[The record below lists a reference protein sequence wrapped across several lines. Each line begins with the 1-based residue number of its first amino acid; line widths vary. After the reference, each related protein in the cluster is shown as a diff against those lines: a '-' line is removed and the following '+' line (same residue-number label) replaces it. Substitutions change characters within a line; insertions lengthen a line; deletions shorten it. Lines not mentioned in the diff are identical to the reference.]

1 MNSDDVK
8 RLRMWHEAASRA
20 EELTPLTNREI
31 SDLLAAAE
39 ERDRLRRDAKVV
51 LDGAI
56 RASVDRD
63 RALTAARELREALEK
78 QAVHR
83 VSRRGGERQ
92 WCQICDSYT
101 APYSPAREEWLKV
114 THASGCALASTAWLT
129 DGGDNG

>member
-63 RALTAARELREALEK
+63 RALTAARELREALNDIGNYA
-78 QAVHR
+78 AV
-83 VSRRGGERQ
+83 VG
-92 WCQICDSYT
+92 
-101 APYSPAREEWLKV
+101 SPTDKVHKAAMKLLRDKLK
-114 THASGCALASTAWLT
+114 STAWLT
-129 DGGDNG
+129 DGGDSDGT

>member
-63 RALTAARELREALEK
+63 RALAAARELREALVRLVEWGGVGH
-78 QAVHR
+78 AVDCSQ
-83 VSRRGGERQ
+83 VEDDGGE
-92 WCQICDSYT
+92 
-101 APYSPAREEWLKV
+101 
-114 THASGCALASTAWLT
+114 GCEGECLHDAIAEQVEAAFKSTAWLT